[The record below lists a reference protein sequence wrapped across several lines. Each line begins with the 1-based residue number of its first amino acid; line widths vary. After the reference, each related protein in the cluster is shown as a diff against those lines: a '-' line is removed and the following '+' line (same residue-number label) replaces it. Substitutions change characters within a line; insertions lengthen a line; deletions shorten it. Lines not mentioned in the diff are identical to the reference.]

1 MSTQIQRRRG
11 TTAEHSTF
19 TGVEGELTVDTTKD
33 TAVVHDGTT
42 VGGHPLQKQYPPLGS
57 AAAPTYT
64 FTGDTNTGIYS
75 PGADQVAVATNGT
88 GRLFVD
94 ASGRVGVGTA
104 SPTADG
110 LHIVHS
116 TQPDLFIGTSTNAE
130 GFKIVYNDTDTSIGN
145 VTNTPLRVV
154 VGNSEKARITSA
166 GLVGIGTSSPTG
178 KLDVTGT
185 LGTIRVQGSGANL
198 EFTRDGGNTFLASG
212 TNGEFYFQTGGTNT
226 RMFISKTG
234 KVGIGTASP
243 GAQLEINGG
252 VSRTDYW
259 TPAGKYSARLG
270 LVTGTDTDVYAGITG
285 SYLNGTSANLILQA
299 RYSDFGTTSGVV
311 LKNSSSNAGGL
322 AICSLTATS
331 GGAVETERAR
341 ITSAGK
347 VGIGTSSPSQALH
360 VVTSTAYQGI
370 FVNGNQ
376 APNVS
381 FNIGSNATA
390 KWKAGI
396 SGNNADAFSISAGVA
411 NDDKL
416 FINASGNVGIG
427 TTSPA
432 HRLHV
437 SGGSLC
443 VDGFANSASNYITL
457 RSGYAPDAAGG
468 SGIKAVNHAAG
479 NDDGLGLFGHDGLS
493 FYTAQTERVR
503 IDSSG
508 RLLVGTSSAR
518 SNFYGSTAPRLQVEG
533 NSYAESTL
541 SLFRAENLNT
551 SVPALLLGKSRSS
564 SVGGSTA
571 VQSGDGL
578 GQIDFLG
585 ADGTSIHPAARILA
599 EVDATPGTND
609 MPGRL
614 VFSTTA
620 DGASS
625 PTERMRIDNLGS
637 KFNYGTDNHVFFS
650 NTGKGSNTSDSI
662 FYGRHSATGTTNGTI
677 CVIIRSNGQIENI
690 NGVYGTF
697 SDLKLK
703 ENITDAQ
710 SQWDDIKK
718 LKVVNY
724 NYRPETNYDQHTQLG
739 VIAQDVEQIS
749 PGLVSESTDRDK
761 DGNDLGTVTKSVKYS
776 VLYMKAVKAL
786 QETMERIETLEGM
799 VAVNNITIDEQQHQL
814 STLAARLTALES
826 A

>member
-341 ITSAGK
+341 IDSSGR
-347 VGIGTSSPSQALH
+347 VGIGTSSPVNLLH
-360 VVTSTAYQGI
+360 VQGDATFESNLGGQFAIRGSTNSQNRFNFGFETTNNYAWI
-370 FVNGNQ
+370 Q
-376 APNVS
+376 A
-381 FNIGSNATA
+381 ITA
-390 KWKAGI
+390 GTTFRPIALNP
-396 SGNNADAFSISAGVA
+396 SG
-411 NDDKL
+411 
-416 FINASGNVGIG
+416 GNVGIG
-427 TTSPA
+427 TTSPGA
-432 HRLHV
+432 ALEIV
-437 SGGSLC
+437 GGNTGDFNTPALFIQNNKFLTFRNTTGGADAWGAGAF
-443 VDGFANSASNYITL
+443 VNTSNDFLI
-457 RSGYAPDAAGG
+457 AAKNNFIIAAGG
-468 SGIKAVNHAAG
+468 
-479 NDDGLGLFGHDGLS
+479 
-493 FYTAQTERVR
+493 
-503 IDSSG
+503 
-508 RLLVGTSSAR
+508 GTC
-518 SNFYGSTAPRLQVEG
+518 
-533 NSYAESTL
+533 
-541 SLFRAENLNT
+541 
-551 SVPALLLGKSRSS
+551 
-564 SVGGSTA
+564 
-571 VQSGDGL
+571 
-578 GQIDFLG
+578 
-585 ADGTSIHPAARILA
+585 
-599 EVDATPGTND
+599 EVDGTPGTND

-625 PTERMRIDNLGS
+625 PTERMRIDNLGT

-662 FYGRHSATGTTNGTI
+662 FYGRYSATGTTNGTI

-749 PGLVSESTDRDK
+749 PGLVSESADRDK

-786 QETMERIETLEGM
+786 QEAMERIETLEGM